1 MRKHDSLREGVSL
14 GLVVATST
22 WTWLA
27 VVDAAA
33 GEPFRTFAV
42 LGGIALFTAMHYLL
56 NLAYGI
62 AIVSA
67 IHSAAR
73 EPSLI
78 IALVFGLVIVEIG
91 FAMGTVVL
99 SNLGLGALAWVR
111 ILGGSLIGAAIATVI
126 LARGHPLAAMA
137 AASRK
142 DTR

>member
-1 MRKHDSLREGVSL
+1 VRL

-22 WTWLA
+22 WVWLV

-56 NLAYGI
+56 NLAYGV

-67 IHSAAR
+67 IHNAAR

-91 FAMGTVVL
+91 FAMVTVLL
-99 SNLGLGALAWVR
+99 SHLGLGALAWVR

-126 LARGHPLAAMA
+126 LARGHPLAALLRQA
-137 AASRK
+137 ERK
-142 DTR
+142 QGE